1 MNVALKTLPTADRVA
16 TDQADVVLIL
26 GYTSWSGAVRRGW
39 IHAEDRLTL
48 ALMQSPRVGR
58 LLVCNPYRSWLPKLL
73 RGVVGPRDAYFPQSG
88 TCRLHEP
95 LRLRRED
102 PTELDAIERSCGAY
116 ERSVRRRLARLAMKR
131 PAVITTHPLM
141 AGFGRFEWAGPV
153 TYYAN
158 DDLRAFPPL
167 SRWWDAYDAAFARM
181 REEQRRAVALTPKSL
196 ASVDPAGRSAVVPC
210 GIEPE
215 EWLAPGPPPD
225 WFAALPRP
233 RLLYVGT
240 LDPRVEVVQV
250 QAISK
255 ALPEGSVVLVGP
267 SPDPAHYDGLRAL
280 PNVTIRPPVARS
292 QLPGLVAAADVGLI
306 PHVRS
311 VQTEAMSPLKL
322 YEYLAAGLPVA
333 SVDLPGVASVA
344 PQRTALA
351 RGTEDF
357 VAAVERALALGR
369 CSEDERIDFIHDN
382 AWARRFEL
390 LLDVA
395 LAN

>member
-1 MNVALKTLPTADRVA
+1 MHVALKTLPARDAVA
-16 TDQADVVLIL
+16 TDRADVVLIL

-48 ALMQSPRVGR
+48 ALMHSPRVGR
-58 LLVCNPYRSWLPKLL
+58 LLVCNPYRSGVSKLL
-73 RGVVGPRDAYFPQSG
+73 RTALGPRDAYFPQTE

-102 PTELDAIERSCGAY
+102 PTGVRAIERSCAAY
-116 ERSVRRRLARLAMKR
+116 ERSVRRRVAGLGLER

-141 AGFGRFEWAGPV
+141 AGFGRFDWAGPV

-167 SRWWDAYDAAFARM
+167 SPWWPAYDVSFSRL
-181 REEQRRAVALTPKSL
+181 RGEQRRAVGLTPKSL
-196 ASVDPAGRSAVVPC
+196 ASVGPAGPSAVIPC

-215 EWLAPGPPPD
+215 EWLSPGSPPD
-225 WFAALPRP
+225 WFAALPSP

-240 LDPRVEVVQV
+240 LDPRVEVEQV
-250 QAISK
+250 RAISQ
-255 ALPEGSVVLVGP
+255 AHPEGSVVLVGP
-267 SPDPAHYDGLRAL
+267 SPNPEHYDELRRL
-280 PNVTIRPPVARS
+280 PNVTIKPPVARS
-292 QLPGLVAAADVGLI
+292 ELPGLVAAADVGLI

-333 SVDLPGVASVA
+333 SIDLPGVSTVC
-344 PQRTALA
+344 PERTALA
-351 RGTEDF
+351 HGTEDF
-357 VAAVERALALGR
+357 VAAVGRALELGR
-369 CSEDERIDFIHDN
+369 SREDERLDFIRDN
-382 AWARRFEL
+382 AWERRFER
-390 LLDVA
+390 LLDLA

>member
-1 MNVALKTLPTADRVA
+1 MNVALKTLPARQSVA
-16 TDQADVVLIL
+16 TDRADVVLIL

-58 LLVCNPYRSWLPKLL
+58 LLVCNPYRSGASKLL
-73 RGVVGPRDAYFPQSG
+73 RAVIGPRDASFPQSA
-88 TCRLHEP
+88 TCHLHEP

-102 PTELDAIERSCGAY
+102 PTALDAIERSCAAY
-116 ERSVRRRLARLAMKR
+116 ERSVRRRLPRFGLEQ

-141 AGFGRFEWAGPV
+141 AGFGRFDWARSV

-167 SRWWDAYDAAFARM
+167 SPWWPAYDASFARM
-181 REEQRRAVALTPKSL
+181 RDEQRRAVALTPKSL
-196 ASVDPAGRSAVVPC
+196 ASVGPAGTSAIVPC
-210 GIEPE
+210 GIEPQ
-215 EWLAPGPPPD
+215 EWLAPGQAPD

-233 RLLYVGT
+233 RMLYVGT
-240 LDPRVEVVQV
+240 LDARVEIDQV
-250 QAISK
+250 EAMSK
-255 ALPEGSVVLVGP
+255 ARPEGSVVLVGP
-267 SPDPAHYDGLRAL
+267 SPDPEHYDGLRAL
-280 PNVTIRPPVARS
+280 PNVTIRPPVPRS
-292 QLPGLVAAADVGLI
+292 ELPGLVAAADVGLI

-322 YEYLAAGLPVA
+322 YEYLAAGVPVA
-333 SVDLPGVASVA
+333 SVDLPGVASVH
-344 PQRTALA
+344 PERTALA
-351 RGTEDF
+351 QGTEDF

-369 CSEDERIDFIHDN
+369 CSEDDRIDFIHAN

-395 LAN
+395 LAD